1 MTSPAAAALSS
12 LSSTRRGLLGSR
24 DSDVSAVTEVVVV
37 VVAAVDVDVVEAVV
51 VVAVMT
57 RNVVG
62 DVVEDQTS
70 HCWPGFSEASAAEIR
85 CDPSL
90 LILGESYSLLTRSS
104 R

>member
-1 MTSPAAAALSS
+1 M
-12 LSSTRRGLLGSR
+12 GSR
-24 DSDVSAVTEVVVV
+24 DSDVFAVTEVVVVVV

>member
-1 MTSPAAAALSS
+1 M
-12 LSSTRRGLLGSR
+12 GSR
-24 DSDVSAVTEVVVV
+24 GSDVSVVTEVVV

-51 VVAVMT
+51 VAAVMT

-70 HCWPGFSEASAAEIR
+70 HYWPGFSEASAAEIR

-90 LILGESYSLLTRSS
+90 LTLSQSYRLLTRSS

>member
-1 MTSPAAAALSS
+1 M
-12 LSSTRRGLLGSR
+12 GSR

-37 VVAAVDVDVVEAVV
+37 VVVAAAVDVDVVEAVV

-70 HCWPGFSEASAAEIR
+70 HCWPCFSEASAAEIR